1 MGLGQSGCYLP
12 GIHPTEGTSS
22 CVYILYTQE
31 VTRPRRIYTYVEIE
45 CQFCSKKSLKCSV
58 LQKFAYK
65 NFMPCFFVFLCRNFC
80 SFPIFLAHLNQRLQ
94 WGLLIR
100 ICSLSVVVGIVV
112 NFSHFHLLLQW
123 SFSQKFLRLILILR
137 ENVRYCSFSQILL
150 REYLRVKSA
159 VTLRQF

>member
-1 MGLGQSGCYLP
+1 MCVFDITSCICNKDALANAEWIQWSLELQSTNLFSIIKDQKKKITVCPPGLWVGLGQSGCYLP

-65 NFMPCFFVFLCRNFC
+65 NFMPWFF
-80 SFPIFLAHLNQRLQ
+80 SFYAAIFVL
-94 WGLLIR
+94 
-100 ICSLSVVVGIVV
+100 
-112 NFSHFHLLLQW
+112 FP
-123 SFSQKFLRLILILR
+123 SF
-137 ENVRYCSFSQILL
+137 
-150 REYLRVKSA
+150 
-159 VTLRQF
+159 